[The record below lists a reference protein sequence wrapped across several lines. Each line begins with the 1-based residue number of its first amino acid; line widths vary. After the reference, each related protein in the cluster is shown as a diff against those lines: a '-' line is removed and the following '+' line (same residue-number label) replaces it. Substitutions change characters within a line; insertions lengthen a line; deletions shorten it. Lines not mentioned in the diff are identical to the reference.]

1 MGIPSLQ
8 AVEESYR
15 QRDVEDQRDREKIA
29 SMDRELNKSPKDCV
43 VMWCDGMGWD
53 GYYEWRD
60 AERRYSKDLC
70 VGNRNGMAIAVQ
82 VVGI

>member
-43 VMWCDGMGWD
+43 VM
-53 GYYEWRD
+53 
-60 AERRYSKDLC
+60 
-70 VGNRNGMAIAVQ
+70 
-82 VVGI
+82 